1 MHRKLQ
7 TNLHQ
12 LNVIKKLLRLK
23 LENIEGL
30 NRETSNVESR
40 ISWENVVSCFNQN
53 VTSNVIINLT
63 HKDINQFLNDS
74 SLLFETKIKEFLK
87 QNPVIKVASTFC
99 GEFIKKSGDKEII
112 NIFYF
117 NTNYAIID
125 VGTNLLGWFRENI
138 QDQVLNQL
146 SEFQERDSGFALQK
160 IDYLEININKFEM
173 GSGSTFIKLPKE
185 ISKKRACINI
195 QNDDQACFYW
205 SIVSAIYPVINNNNR
220 ITSYPHYSA
229 VLNTTNLEMPMPL
242 NKIYKFEKLND
253 ISVNVYALEMS
264 TVPTTFYAVVPV
276 RLTPQKLNKH
286 INLLLI
292 QNKYY
297 PKLND
302 YNPVPT
308 DAVVEEEDTNIIYH
322 YCWIKDLSR
331 LLSSQLNKH
340 KQRKFICDRCLNYF
354 SNHQK
359 LLTHE
364 VLCTKLNDC
373 HISFPKYDFI
383 EFKNHVYQQKAP
395 FVIYA
400 DFESQLEN
408 VSFSNDLGKYQRHIP
423 FSVGYFIKCAY
434 NDSLSQF
441 KMFRGTNCVE
451 WFVNEMIELSKFIYN
466 ETKKNTPMNI
476 QLDLSMAKRCH
487 ICEKPFSP
495 KDEIIRDH
503 DHFTGIFRGFAHSV
517 CNLNFRKQFV
527 VPIIFQ
533 NLSGYD
539 SHFLIKLLC
548 KKGCLSVL
556 PINKEKYISF
566 THHVTENDIKFRYID
581 SYRFL
586 GASLDELAKSMQP
599 ENLKLL
605 KSQFLDVT
613 EEKFKLLTCKGVF
626 CYDYIDSI
634 DKLDEKT
641 LPSKEYFYNKLE
653 DSHIDDEKYSH
664 ASKVWDSFNIQTL
677 GEYSDLYLKTDV
689 ILLADIFEHFKL
701 NCIST
706 HNLDPSWY
714 FTMPGYTWDCMLK
727 YTKCKLE
734 LLHDIDQIMF
744 IEKGIR
750 GSVSVCSSRYS
761 EANNKYMFDYD
772 PVKPSKYLLY
782 LDVNNLY
789 GKAMCEP
796 LPYGGFEWIEDT
808 NFDVL
813 TIPDDSPVGYI
824 LQVDLQYP
832 NKLHDTHKDFPFAP
846 EHLKPPQ
853 SKLPKLMTTLF
864 HKQNYIVHYRNLK
877 QMLKHGLV
885 STKIHKILKFNQSPW
900 LKSYIELNNGFRTQ
914 AQSTFEKNL
923 FKLFNNAVFG
933 KTMENIRKH
942 RAVKI
947 VKSWEG
953 RYGAKNFIS
962 SPRFHSR
969 LILDE
974 NLVIIELKKSSICFN
989 KPQYIGMAILD
1000 LSKIYM
1006 YDFHYEYMLPKMGVD
1021 RCKLMYMDT
1030 DSFIYELCCNDV
1042 YEEII
1047 KRDLTKFDT
1056 SDYPTNNPYN
1066 IPPTNKKVLGLMK
1079 DEANG
1084 KIISHFVGL
1093 RSKMYSFKIQD
1104 GKVTKKAKGVKH
1116 TIVRNKLTFNDYVE
1130 CLKNFKITSVT
1141 QRSIRSY
1148 NHEIYSVEQNKIA
1161 LNPYDDKR
1169 QILSNSF
1176 DTLPYGHYSLS
1187 NIRHGQP

>member
-503 DHFTGIFRGFAHSV
+503 DHFT
-517 CNLNFRKQFV
+517 
-527 VPIIFQ
+527 
-533 NLSGYD
+533 
-539 SHFLIKLLC
+539 
-548 KKGCLSVL
+548 
-556 PINKEKYISF
+556 
-566 THHVTENDIKFRYID
+566 
-581 SYRFL
+581 
-586 GASLDELAKSMQP
+586 
-599 ENLKLL
+599 
-605 KSQFLDVT
+605 DVT

-677 GEYSDLYLKTDV
+677 GEYSDL
-689 ILLADIFEHFKL
+689 L

-750 GSVSVCSSRYS
+750 GGVSVCSSRYS

-824 LQVDLQYP
+824 LQRLEVRLCGVRPYWGVVNIAEALGASETPGNSMEIQD
-832 NKLHDTHKDFPFAP
+832 
-846 EHLKPPQ
+846 
-853 SKLPKLMTTLF
+853 SKLGVPSGKKGAVAKT
-864 HKQNYIVHYRNLK
+864 
-877 QMLKHGLV
+877 
-885 STKIHKILKFNQSPW
+885 ILKERRDVTGRVTMPLVRKGSVPESLMRKEEVEGAEIGFAKREEVPNSAPKGKRKRMDESIVGGEEEGPRALLEVAREQVGDVDRILKESYHPKQELVDAVSV
-900 LKSYIELNNGFRTQ
+900 LKST
-914 AQSTFEKNL
+914 
-923 FKLFNNAVFG
+923 
-933 KTMENIRKH
+933 
-942 RAVKI
+942 
-947 VKSWEG
+947 
-953 RYGAKNFIS
+953 
-962 SPRFHSR
+962 
-969 LILDE
+969 
-974 NLVIIELKKSSICFN
+974 
-989 KPQYIGMAILD
+989 
-1000 LSKIYM
+1000 
-1006 YDFHYEYMLPKMGVD
+1006 
-1021 RCKLMYMDT
+1021 
-1030 DSFIYELCCNDV
+1030 
-1042 YEEII
+1042 
-1047 KRDLTKFDT
+1047 
-1056 SDYPTNNPYN
+1056 
-1066 IPPTNKKVLGLMK
+1066 
-1079 DEANG
+1079 
-1084 KIISHFVGL
+1084 
-1093 RSKMYSFKIQD
+1093 
-1104 GKVTKKAKGVKH
+1104 
-1116 TIVRNKLTFNDYVE
+1116 
-1130 CLKNFKITSVT
+1130 
-1141 QRSIRSY
+1141 IRSMVL
-1148 NHEIYSVEQNKIA
+1148 EKEGK
-1161 LNPYDDKR
+1161 
-1169 QILSNSF
+1169 
-1176 DTLPYGHYSLS
+1176 
-1187 NIRHGQP
+1187 GQENRKL

>member
-220 ITSYPHYSA
+220 ITSYPHYST

-253 ISVNVYALEMS
+253 ISVNVYALKMS

-503 DHFTGIFRGFAHSV
+503 DHFT
-517 CNLNFRKQFV
+517 
-527 VPIIFQ
+527 
-533 NLSGYD
+533 
-539 SHFLIKLLC
+539 
-548 KKGCLSVL
+548 
-556 PINKEKYISF
+556 
-566 THHVTENDIKFRYID
+566 
-581 SYRFL
+581 
-586 GASLDELAKSMQP
+586 
-599 ENLKLL
+599 
-605 KSQFLDVT
+605 DVT

-689 ILLADIFEHFKL
+689 ILLADIFEHFRL

-714 FTMPGYTWDCMLK
+714 FTMPGYTWDC
-727 YTKCKLE
+727 
-734 LLHDIDQIMF
+734 
-744 IEKGIR
+744 IR
-750 GSVSVCSSRYS
+750 GGVSVYSSRYS

-824 LQVDLQYP
+824 LQ
-832 NKLHDTHKDFPFAP
+832 
-846 EHLKPPQ
+846 
-853 SKLPKLMTTLF
+853 
-864 HKQNYIVHYRNLK
+864 
-877 QMLKHGLV
+877 
-885 STKIHKILKFNQSPW
+885 
-900 LKSYIELNNGFRTQ
+900 
-914 AQSTFEKNL
+914 
-923 FKLFNNAVFG
+923 
-933 KTMENIRKH
+933 
-942 RAVKI
+942 
-947 VKSWEG
+947 
-953 RYGAKNFIS
+953 
-962 SPRFHSR
+962 
-969 LILDE
+969 
-974 NLVIIELKKSSICFN
+974 
-989 KPQYIGMAILD
+989 
-1000 LSKIYM
+1000 
-1006 YDFHYEYMLPKMGVD
+1006 
-1021 RCKLMYMDT
+1021 
-1030 DSFIYELCCNDV
+1030 
-1042 YEEII
+1042 
-1047 KRDLTKFDT
+1047 
-1056 SDYPTNNPYN
+1056 
-1066 IPPTNKKVLGLMK
+1066 
-1079 DEANG
+1079 
-1084 KIISHFVGL
+1084 
-1093 RSKMYSFKIQD
+1093 
-1104 GKVTKKAKGVKH
+1104 
-1116 TIVRNKLTFNDYVE
+1116 
-1130 CLKNFKITSVT
+1130 
-1141 QRSIRSY
+1141 
-1148 NHEIYSVEQNKIA
+1148 
-1161 LNPYDDKR
+1161 
-1169 QILSNSF
+1169 
-1176 DTLPYGHYSLS
+1176 
-1187 NIRHGQP
+1187 